1 VTSRLPVRS
10 ALSAPPTVLTVAAYG
25 AAALALGYATVSAY
39 WTAGGT
45 ALLSTVGGAVEDA
58 ARRGGGAAVLLG
70 LAVTGMK
77 LGGAG
82 VALALVR
89 PWGRRLPTRLLE
101 GTALTGGLLL
111 TGYGGL
117 LVLVGAAALLGAFRP
132 SAGRPDGAA
141 LARRRVGRLVPA
153 VGCAAHRGGGGPPPV
168 APQGGR
174 LSGRPAAAV
183 GTAQP

>member
-117 LVLVGAAALLGAFRP
+117 LVLVGAAALLGAFGPLPADPTALRWHV
-132 SAGRPDGAA
+132 AVWDAWFLLWGA
-141 LARRRVGRLVPA
+141 LLT
-153 VGCAAHRGGGGPPPV
+153 
-168 APQGGR
+168 
-174 LSGRPAAAV
+174 AAAV
-183 GTAQP
+183 AHRRSRRRAAG

>member
-117 LVLVGAAALLGAFRP
+117 LVLVGAAALLGAF
-132 SAGRPDGAA
+132 GDGAA